1 MSKILVFL
9 LLTINSKALV
19 SDKQYEY
26 LSYLEITLKLTNVCL
41 ELKDTKNKS
50 IYQLINIQL
59 DTNGVYS
66 YKSNLYELIDFCKT
80 TLTKYVEWEERQ
92 DYKGE

>member
-9 LLTINSKALV
+9 LLTINSKALM

-26 LSYLEITLKLTNVCL
+26 LSYLEVTLKLTDVCL
-41 ELKDTKNKS
+41 ELKDTKNPS
-50 IYQLINIQL
+50 IYKLIKIQL
-59 DTNGVYS
+59 GTNRVYT

-80 TLTKYVEWEERQ
+80 TLN
-92 DYKGE
+92 KGE